1 MSLEA
6 AANCLP
12 TEFFENACAS
22 KLAVNGENGFV
33 FKEDENAWADQ
44 LIKIMKNK
52 EQLKKIG
59 ERAKETI
66 PQKWDDV
73 IMQYYDFFSK
83 AIENAKNKE

>member
-1 MSLEA
+1 M
-6 AANCLP
+6 
-12 TEFFENACAS
+12 FFENACAS
-22 KLAVNGENGFV
+22 KLAVNGENGFI

-66 PQKWDDV
+66 SQKWDHV

-83 AIENAKNKE
+83 AIENAKNRE

>member
-1 MSLEA
+1 M
-6 AANCLP
+6 
-12 TEFFENACAS
+12 FFENACAS
-22 KLAVNGENGFV
+22 KLAVNGENGFI

-66 PQKWDDV
+66 SQKWYDV

-83 AIENAKNKE
+83 AIENAKNRE